1 VSVSNGQFRKIS
13 GRKSPGRKLAEQI
26 AEEVER
32 EIMASGW
39 PVGEQLGTE
48 VSLADRYGVSRAVMR
63 EAVRI
68 LEHHMVA
75 SPRRGTGGGVVI
87 RSPEMGAVVPVVRL
101 FLDHEGVSRASLLE
115 ARSAIEL
122 SAVSLAAERITD
134 DKRARLEVALSAE
147 AEQLEGPRQYLHS
160 HDLHILLAELSDNPA
175 MTLFVSVLTQLTSEH
190 AQSRFSKVTTRQAV
204 EIGKDIARAH
214 AAIVS
219 AVVKGNAQLAQR
231 RMLSH
236 LEAVTSWLT

>member
-1 VSVSNGQFRKIS
+1 MSSSGGPLRKA
-13 GRKSPGRKLAEQI
+13 PGRKLAEQI

-32 EIMASGW
+32 EIMAGGW

-48 VSLADRYGVSRAVMR
+48 VSLAERYGVSRAVMR

-75 SPRRGTGGGVVI
+75 SPRRGTGGGIMI
-87 RSPEMGAVVPVVRL
+87 RSPEMGAVVPVIRL

-122 SAVSLAAERITD
+122 SAVALAAERITEE
-134 DKRARLEVALSAE
+134 KRARLQDALAAE
-147 AEQLEGPRQYLHS
+147 AEQLKDPHQYLHS
-160 HDLHILLAELSDNPA
+160 HDLHILLAELSDNSA
-175 MTLFVSVLTQLTSEH
+175 MRLFVSVLTQLTSEH
-190 AQSRFSKVTTRQAV
+190 AQSRFSKVAGEQRV
-204 EIGKDIARAH
+204 EIGQDISRAH

>member
-1 VSVSNGQFRKIS
+1 MSIK
-13 GRKSPGRKLAEQI
+13 KAPGRKLAEQI

-32 EIMASGW
+32 EIMAKGW
-39 PVGEQLGTE
+39 PLGEQLGTE
-48 VSLADRYGVSRAVMR
+48 VTLAERYGVSRAVMR

-75 SPRRGTGGGVVI
+75 SPRRGTGGGIMI

-101 FLDHEGVSRASLLE
+101 YLDHEGVNPASLLE

-122 SAVSLAAERITD
+122 SAVALAAERITD
-134 DKRARLEVALSAE
+134 DKRARLEEALAAE
-147 AEQLEGPRQYLHS
+147 AEELKESRQYLHS

-175 MTLFVSVLTQLTSEH
+175 MRLFVNVLTQLTSEH
-190 AQSRFSKVTTRQAV
+190 AQSRFSKVRGAQAAK
-204 EIGKDIARAH
+204 IGQDIARAH
-214 AAIVS
+214 SAIVR
-219 AVVKGNAQLAQR
+219 AVVKGDAQLAQK

-236 LEAVTSWLT
+236 LEAVTSWVT

>member
-1 VSVSNGQFRKIS
+1 MPLAMSQSDGSVPRA
-13 GRKSPGRKLAEQI
+13 PGRKLAEQV

-32 EIMASGW
+32 DIMARGW

-48 VSLADRYGVSRAVMR
+48 VRLADQYGVSRAVMR

-75 SPRRGTGGGVVI
+75 SSRRGTGGGVVI
-87 RSPEMGAVVPVVRL
+87 RSPETAAVVPVVRL
-101 FLDHEGVSRASLLE
+101 YLDHEGVTPASLLE
-115 ARSAIEL
+115 ARSTIEL
-122 SAVSLAAERITD
+122 SAVALAAERITD
-134 DKRARLEVALSAE
+134 DKRRRLEEALAAE
-147 AEQLEGPRQYLHS
+147 AEQLKDPQEYLHS
-160 HDLHILLAELSDNPA
+160 HDLHILLAEFSDNSA
-175 MTLFVSVLTQLTSEH
+175 MRLFVNVLTQLTSEH
-190 AQSRFSKVTTRQAV
+190 AQSRFSKVRGRQAV
-204 EIGKDIARAH
+204 EIGQDISRAH

>member
-1 VSVSNGQFRKIS
+1 MTPSDAKIRKIR
-13 GRKSPGRKLAEQI
+13 GRKTPGRKLAEQI

-75 SPRRGTGGGVVI
+75 SPRRGTGGGIMI
-87 RSPEMGAVVPVVRL
+87 RSPDIGAVVPVVRL

-115 ARSAIEL
+115 ARSTIEL
-122 SAVSLAAERITD
+122 SAVALAAERITD
-134 DKRARLEVALSAE
+134 EKRSRLEEALATE
-147 AEQLEGPRQYLHS
+147 AEQLKDPHQYLHS
-160 HDLHILLAELSDNPA
+160 HDLHILLAELSDNSA
-175 MTLFVSVLTQLTSEH
+175 MRLFVSVLTQLTSEH
-190 AQSRFSKVTTRQAV
+190 AQSRFSKVRGAQAA
-204 EIGKDIARAH
+204 EIGQDISRAH